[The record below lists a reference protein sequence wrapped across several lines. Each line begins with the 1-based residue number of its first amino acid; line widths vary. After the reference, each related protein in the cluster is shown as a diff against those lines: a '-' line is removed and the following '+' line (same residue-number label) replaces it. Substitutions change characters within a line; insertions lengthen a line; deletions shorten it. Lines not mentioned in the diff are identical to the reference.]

1 LQLRGWGR
9 RTFYTL
15 HGQDRAG
22 GPAAGSHDRSQR
34 SRGPANPPFSEGLKM
49 PDFMMETW
57 FMILM
62 GVCLVGLII
71 LMVKLRNKRDED

>member
-1 LQLRGWGR
+1 
-9 RTFYTL
+9 
-15 HGQDRAG
+15 
-22 GPAAGSHDRSQR
+22 
-34 SRGPANPPFSEGLKM
+34 M